1 MSKGANIYWD
11 SGNGVPTGSRPM
23 RRRRRPDTARAHKS
37 HVAPWWISF
46 TIVTSIFVML
56 TVSINY
62 RALTEAQT
70 EADKNERLGMQLQSL
85 KDENLA
91 LQEEI
96 HTLKTDP
103 RVIEREAKRMGLDLR
118 QDAIVSVPTNR

>member
-11 SGNGVPTGSRPM
+11 SGNGTSAGRRITPV
-23 RRRRRPDTARAHKS
+23 RRRTAARAS
-37 HVAPWWISF
+37 ERRAVPFWIAF
-46 TIVTSIFVML
+46 IIVTSIFVML

-62 RALTEAQT
+62 RALTEAQI
-70 EADKNERLGMQLQSL
+70 EAEKNERLGVQLQSL

-103 RVIEREAKRMGLDLR
+103 RVIEREAKRIGLDLR
-118 QDAIVSVPTNR
+118 PETQVPVPAVR

>member
-1 MSKGANIYWD
+1 MSKAANIYWD
-11 SGNGVPTGSRPM
+11 SGTGTSAGRTRT
-23 RRRRRPDTARAHKS
+23 RRRAAAKARERRA
-37 HVAPWWISF
+37 APWWISF

-62 RALTEAQT
+62 RSLTNARD
-70 EADKNERLGMQLQSL
+70 EADKNERLGVQLQSL

-103 RVIEREAKRMGLDLR
+103 RVIEREARRIGLDLR
-118 QDAIVSVPTNR
+118 QIEKVPVPAVR

>member
-1 MSKGANIYWD
+1 
-11 SGNGVPTGSRPM
+11 
-23 RRRRRPDTARAHKS
+23 
-37 HVAPWWISF
+37 
-46 TIVTSIFVML
+46 ML

-103 RVIEREAKRMGLDLR
+103 RVIEREAKRIGLDLR

>member
-1 MSKGANIYWD
+1 MSKAANTYWD
-11 SGNGVPTGSRPM
+11 SGNGMTADRRTTKV
-23 RRRRRPDTARAHKS
+23 RRRRTAATIRERRA
-37 HVAPWWISF
+37 APFWISF

-70 EADKNERLGMQLQSL
+70 EADKNERLGVQLQSL

>member
-11 SGNGVPTGSRPM
+11 RGNGIPAGSRPT

-70 EADKNERLGMQLQSL
+70 EADKNERLGIQLQSL

>member
-1 MSKGANIYWD
+1 MSKAANIYWD
-11 SGNGVPTGSRPM
+11 STNGRMPDRTRT
-23 RRRRRPDTARAHKS
+23 RRRTAAKARERRA
-37 HVAPWWISF
+37 APFWISF

-62 RALTEAQT
+62 RALTDARD
-70 EADKNERLGMQLQSL
+70 EADKNERLGVQLQSL

-96 HTLKTDP
+96 HTLKTDA
-103 RVIEREAKRMGLDLR
+103 RVIEREAKRIGLDL
-118 QDAIVSVPTNR
+118 QQIEKVPVPTAR

>member
-1 MSKGANIYWD
+1 
-11 SGNGVPTGSRPM
+11 
-23 RRRRRPDTARAHKS
+23 
-37 HVAPWWISF
+37 
-46 TIVTSIFVML
+46 ML

-62 RALTEAQT
+62 RALSEAQT
-70 EADKNERLGMQLQSL
+70 EVDKNERLGVQLQSL

-103 RVIEREAKRMGLDLR
+103 RIIEREAKRIGLDLR
-118 QDAIVSVPTNR
+118 QDAKVSVPAVR

>member
-1 MSKGANIYWD
+1 MSKAANIYWD
-11 SGNGVPTGSRPM
+11 STNGTSAGRTRT
-23 RRRRRPDTARAHKS
+23 RRRTAAKARERRA
-37 HVAPWWISF
+37 APVWISF

-62 RALTEAQT
+62 RALTDARD
-70 EADKNERLGMQLQSL
+70 EADKNERLGVQLQNL

-96 HTLKTDP
+96 HTLRTDA
-103 RVIEREAKRMGLDLR
+103 RVIEREAKRIGLDL
-118 QDAIVSVPTNR
+118 QQIEKVPVPTAR

>member
-1 MSKGANIYWD
+1 MSKAANIYWD
-11 SGNGVPTGSRPM
+11 SGNGVSAASRPT
-23 RRRRRPDTARAHKS
+23 RRRRRPDTARAHKRN
-37 HVAPWWISF
+37 VAPWWISF

-62 RALTEAQT
+62 RALTEVQT
-70 EADKNERLGMQLQSL
+70 EAEKNQRLDLQLQSL

-118 QDAIVSVPTNR
+118 QEAIVSVPANR

>member
-11 SGNGVPTGSRPM
+11 SGNGLAGSRPT

-37 HVAPWWISF
+37 HAAPWWISF

-70 EADKNERLGMQLQSL
+70 EADKNERLGIQLQSL